1 MLVAAAAFSVLT
13 ADGASMLNYRTTWI
27 GNTYGGIDGSGNH
40 KWVPIA
46 VEAIAATPD
55 GTLLS
60 NTPWDEGGG
69 ELAAWHDGQATYGM
83 ATHGWGNAGGDAV
96 AANNEYVYA
105 AMTIGNEGGGLV
117 GRGDYPDKGRQWFGV
132 TRRRRSDISAGA
144 QFSGGRG
151 NLTTPTQ
158 RSFLLVEEVGE
169 KDDASIRGLAVNEH
183 TLYVADQF
191 GHQIR
196 SYDAATM
203 QAGPSW
209 AVDGPGALALA
220 PDGSLWAI
228 VDFQAAKPRL
238 AHFSATGAVLHD
250 TVTLPADSVAVS
262 LAFDSRGSLFV
273 ADNGPRQQVLIFTP
287 GSGAAGGMQA
297 DGAFGDEGGI
307 YGDAS
312 GAPGL
317 SGAAVASHVPHAST
331 SSRTSK
337 SENASNV
344 PNAPNASVASP
355 RTSLPPGTPGPLR
368 FNGLTGVAADA
379 HGNIYV
385 AMNGR
390 GPRTIGKDN
399 GGVGDGAVLEGYS
412 ADGHRLFR
420 LEGLLFVDG
429 ADVDRGSVSQ
439 DGNTLSVYTG
449 NWHFTLD
456 LSKSAPGSEWHTA
469 GFTANRFRYPDDA
482 LYHAN
487 RSERG
492 MPMVRRIEG
501 KPFVF
506 YTDMFSEML
515 KIYRFDPA
523 HEGETAIPAGLIGAR
538 TLDWPPERPNRGEWM
553 WRDAN
558 GDGRINREEIQ
569 GTGVPAD
576 DATCWYVDLH
586 GDVWEGFIERG
597 VRRYRLE
604 GLDHFG
610 NPRYDYAHADT
621 FAMPAPFTRIQR
633 IVYVPETDTMFLS
646 GSTAEFPWDKLD
658 WNESGKVI
666 ARYDHWSTKRTLRFQ
681 IPVDSWSTK
690 VEPVEGIAQ
699 EGDYLF
705 VVERATAQ
713 VRVYDANNGSQV
725 GAMRPGP
732 EVGSHSGYID
742 VPMGMTVYRR
752 ANGEYLVF
760 VEEDSLGKVILYR
773 WTPGGPPH

>member
-1 MLVAAAAFSVLT
+1 MLVAAAAFSVLS

-27 GNTYGGIDGSGNH
+27 GNTYGGIDSNGNR

-60 NTPWDEGGG
+60 DTPWDEGGG
-69 ELAAWHDGQATYGM
+69 EIAAWHNGQATYGM
-83 ATHGWGNAGGDAV
+83 ATHGWGNGGGDAI

-117 GRGDYPDKGRQWFGV
+117 GHGDYPDKGRQWFGV
-132 TRRRRSDISAGA
+132 TRRRRSDITAGA
-144 QFSGGRG
+144 PFAGGRG

-158 RSFLLVEEVGE
+158 RSFLLVDEVGE
-169 KDDASIRGLAVNEH
+169 KDDAAIRGLAVNEH

-191 GHQIR
+191 SHQIR
-196 SYDAATM
+196 SYDASTL

-209 AVDGPGALALA
+209 AVEGPGALALA

-228 VDFQAAKPRL
+228 VDFQSAKPRL
-238 AHFSATGAVLHD
+238 AHFSATGTVLHD
-250 TVTLPADSVAVS
+250 TVTLPADTVAVS
-262 LAFDSRGSLFV
+262 LAFDSHGRLLV
-273 ADNGPRQQVLIFTP
+273 ADNGPRQQVLIFAP
-287 GSGAAGGMQA
+287 GTGGAGGTGGTGGTSGTGGEGGLQPA
-297 DGAFGDEGGI
+297 GVFGEKGGI
-307 YGDAS
+307 YGE
-312 GAPGL
+312 APG
-317 SGAAVASHVPHAST
+317 T
-331 SSRTSK
+331 S
-337 SENASNV
+337 
-344 PNAPNASVASP
+344 P
-355 RTSLPPGTPGPLR
+355 PPGTPGPLR

-379 HGNIYV
+379 HGNIYI

-412 ADGHRLFR
+412 PDGHRLFR

-538 TLDWPPERPNRGEWM
+538 TIDWPPERPNRGEWM

-558 GDGRINREEIQ
+558 GDGRIEREEIQ

-586 GDVWEGFIERG
+586 GDVWEGFVDRG
-597 VRRYRLE
+597 VRRYRLQ
-604 GLDHFG
+604 GLDHAG
-610 NPRYDYAHADT
+610 NPRYDYAHAES
-621 FAMPAPFTRIQR
+621 FPMPAPFTRIQR

-666 ARYDHWSTKRTLRFQ
+666 ARYDHWSTQRTLRFQ

-713 VRVYDANNGSQV
+713 VRVYDANHGTQV

-732 EVGSHSGYID
+732 EVGGHSGYID